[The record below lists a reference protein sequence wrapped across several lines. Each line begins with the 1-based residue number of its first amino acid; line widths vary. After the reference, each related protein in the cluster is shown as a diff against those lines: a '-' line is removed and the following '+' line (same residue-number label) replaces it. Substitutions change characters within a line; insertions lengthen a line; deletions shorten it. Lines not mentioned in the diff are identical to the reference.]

1 MTEPIQG
8 TGHLSG
14 SFPEPKEFQHAYAG
28 FWIRFW
34 AYLIDLI
41 VLGSL
46 SMLAVRP
53 LFRLAGLEIAPEAWY
68 APYNLLT
75 AAVFFL
81 YFILMTKYFGQ
92 TVGKMV
98 TGIRVIRRDGGPL
111 DWKTIL
117 FREWIGRYFSKTL
130 AVLYLV
136 VGFTPKKEALH
147 DYIAD
152 TLVIHEERYRK
163 AERPRGYANRL
174 QDGHAL

>member
-1 MTEPIQG
+1 MTESIQENS
-8 TGHLSG
+8 HLAGFSQ
-14 SFPEPKEFQHAYAG
+14 EPQEFRHAYAG

-34 AYLIDLI
+34 SYLIDLI
-41 VLGSL
+41 VLGSI
-46 SMLAVRP
+46 SMLAIRP
-53 LFRLAGLEIAPEAWY
+53 LFRLAGLEIAPDAWY
-68 APYNLLT
+68 APYNLL
-75 AAVFFL
+75 AALFFFL

-98 TGIRVIRRDGGPL
+98 TGIRVIRRNGGPL

-130 AVLYLV
+130 VVLYLI

-152 TLVIHEERYRK
+152 TLVIHEERYQK
-163 AERPRGYANRL
+163 AAAVGGYANRL
-174 QDGHAL
+174 HDGHAL

>member
-1 MTEPIQG
+1 MTEPIHE
-8 TGHLSG
+8 TGNLSG

-34 AYLIDLI
+34 SYLIDLI

-53 LFRLAGLEIAPEAWY
+53 MFRLAGLEIAPGAWY

-75 AAVFFL
+75 AAIFFL

-98 TGIRVIRRDGGPL
+98 TGIRVIRRDGGRL
-111 DWKTIL
+111 DWKTVL
-117 FREWIGRYFSKTL
+117 FREWVGRYFSKTL
-130 AVLYLV
+130 MVLYLV

-152 TLVIHEERYRK
+152 TLVIHEERYQK
-163 AERPRGYANRL
+163 AALSHGYANRL